1 MQLNRN
7 EVLHHRDLYIV
18 ITIFIELC
26 NTLSSTLQKSFKT
39 RTTTKQTQQPTLH
52 KTVSGFAKLTALPG
66 APKPRQ
72 TVDTKPEPQK
82 TTVVEKVGID
92 KAQGVKKQLQTKNVG
107 AIKMNKTEQ
116 EQRLK
121 ATKNDTSQST
131 TDNQEEMDT
140 DRSSAIDQIEMVEL
154 AKKGRVRTL
163 TPQSMDVTE
172 MASEIQRKLQ
182 LVEDVDEEDKENPL
196 FCAEYV
202 QDIYRYLHKLEVR
215 DVFRRVQ
222 KIKYIRSVGGYTAL
236 EMRLVL

>member
-7 EVLHHRDLYIV
+7 DVLYHSNFV
-18 ITIFIELC
+18 ITIIIELC

-72 TVDTKPEPQK
+72 TVDTKPEPQQ
-82 TTVVEKVGID
+82 TTVVEKVGIG

-107 AIKMNKTEQ
+107 AVKTEQ

-140 DRSSAIDQIEMVEL
+140 NSSSAIDQIEMVES

-163 TPQSMDVTE
+163 TPQPMDVTE
-172 MASEIQRKLQ
+172 MAGEIQRKLQ

-215 DVFRRVQ
+215 DVFLECR
-222 KIKYIRSVGGYTAL
+222 KLSIGGTL
-236 EMRLVL
+236 H